1 MNEINPI
8 LIWLNTF
15 SATFQISQWQWVTHQ
30 TYLVQSTIILNS
42 SFIVR
47 LEKQV
52 LIKLNTYYFC
62 TKTWTGGFIGIINKS
77 YSIHSGQ
84 NHRQQRSLLQSE
96 CVLTKN
102 SFTLKATL
110 FNLNWTFK
118 IITVCKLGCRPTKN

>member
-15 SATFQISQWQWVTHQ
+15 SATFEISHQ
-30 TYLVQSTIILNS
+30 MGNSWNYLVESTIIS
-42 SFIVR
+42 SLLVG

-52 LIKLNTYYFC
+52 LIKLNTISVRRLGLVDL
-62 TKTWTGGFIGIINKS
+62 WFIEIINKS
-77 YSIHSGQ
+77 YSISSGQ

-102 SFTLKATL
+102 SLTLKATL
-110 FNLNWTFK
+110 FNLNWTYK